1 VQIYQLSTESL
12 RSVLATYRSVF
23 PYVLVFRVGG
33 EAKGKDLILVGSR
46 TSLDLGRLGER
57 MSDPRISAELARI
70 NVNRVA
76 DLQSW
81 FVCDEQRLG
90 PVVAGAVINT
100 DDNMHIE
107 TSAPREAFLPFME
120 ANTAWIDSLREK
132 R

>member
-1 VQIYQLSTESL
+1 M
-12 RSVLATYRSVF
+12 LATYRSVF